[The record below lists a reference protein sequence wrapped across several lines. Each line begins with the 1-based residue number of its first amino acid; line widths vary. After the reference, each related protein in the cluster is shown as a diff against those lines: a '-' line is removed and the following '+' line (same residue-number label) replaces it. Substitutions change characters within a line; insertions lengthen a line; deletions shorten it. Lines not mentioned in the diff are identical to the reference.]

1 MNRTILEQPFPKELL
16 KTRKGTF
23 GKPFTYVEG
32 ADYIRRLN
40 ESFEGDWSFEVVEHI
55 RLDTEVIV
63 LGKLVAGHVVKMSFG
78 GSSVTVSREGEVI
91 SIADDLKA
99 AATDALKKASSLLGV
114 GLHLYSEPTDTTGSR
129 NGRSSPAIQRNNG
142 NSQAKPAG
150 NNGNGH
156 NKPTGSNGNGQNR
169 LTQKQLSC
177 VWGMA
182 RSLGRSV
189 EDVRKHTVD
198 TYGAQPEQMSKT
210 DASSLITELG
220 EALSQVGGAA

>member
-1 MNRTILEQPFPKELL
+1 MNRTLLEQPFAKELL

-32 ADYIRRLN
+32 AEYIRRLN
-40 ESFEGDWSFEVVEHI
+40 EAFEGDWSFEVVEHQT
-55 RLDTEVIV
+55 LDTEVVV
-63 LGKLVAGHVVKMSFG
+63 LGKLVAGSVTKMAFG
-78 GSSVTVSREGEVI
+78 GSSVTVSREGEII

-114 GLHLYSEPTDTTGSR
+114 GLHLYSEPTDTTSSR
-129 NGRSSPAIQRNNG
+129 NGRSSSTPRRVNG
-142 NSQAKPAG
+142 NNSRG
-150 NNGNGH
+150 NGNGH
-156 NKPTGSNGNGQNR
+156 SKSAGRTNGNGR

-177 VWGMA
+177 IWGMA

-189 EDVRKHTVD
+189 DDVRQHTVEA
-198 TYGAQPEQMSKT
+198 YGVQPEQMNKS
-210 DASSLITELG
+210 DASNLITELG